1 MAVHTFEGKP
11 GVGMSLRSDGRCMM
25 DVRFSVERRCG
36 SKQIA
41 GHWCDVWSRD
51 GDPHTNTNFAAEHAA
66 RLRAEGFTVRVRP
79 VVL

>member
-1 MAVHTFEGKP
+1 MGARMVSSTMGR
-11 GVGMSLRSDGRCMM
+11 GMSYGSDGRCLM

-36 SKQIA
+36 SRQIA

-51 GDPHTNTNFAAEHAA
+51 GDAHVNCNLAAEHAA
-66 RLRAEGFTVRVRP
+66 RLRAAGFTVRVRP